1 MVLEKQ
7 QLTSRL
13 KELKMS
19 KRKLANE
26 LGVTTMT
33 LYNKFENPDNFKLME
48 IKRMVKIGFLK
59 SIIIEL

>member
-33 LYNKFENPDNFKLME
+33 LYNKFENPGNFKLME
-48 IKRMVKIGFLK
+48 IRRMVKIGFLK

>member
-1 MVLEKQ
+1 
-7 QLTSRL
+7 
-13 KELKMS
+13 MS